1 MLNSDLK
8 KTFLATEF
16 DFFLRKTIYYL
27 AKVHLLKMIRNLKN
41 KSEAIILKLKNHA
54 WFVAIAENINASF
67 VEHLT
72 VKSVVRPPTQKV
84 AV

>member
-1 MLNSDLK
+1 M
-8 KTFLATEF
+8 ATEF
-16 DFFLRKTIYYL
+16 DFFSSENDILSGKSSS
-27 AKVHLLKMIRNLKN
+27 AKNDKKFKK